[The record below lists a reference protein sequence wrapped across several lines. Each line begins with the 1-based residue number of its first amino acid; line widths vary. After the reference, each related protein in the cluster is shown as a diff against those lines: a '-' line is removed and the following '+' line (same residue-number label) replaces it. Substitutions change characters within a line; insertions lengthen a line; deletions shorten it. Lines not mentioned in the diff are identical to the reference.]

1 MSNPT
6 PSPSKSQ
13 NAKLAMERRLESGE
27 FGQPA
32 NFDFARYNEA
42 WAQLIENG
50 PLTKYHSVC
59 PLWIKEGIH
68 DPSKKVVFE
77 CNKVREEV
85 VIPAGVKV
93 LVLKTAKKDS
103 NSPDASVV
111 YITEEY

>member
-13 NAKLAMERRLESGE
+13 NAKLAMERRLASGE
-27 FGQPA
+27 FGQPP
-32 NFDFARYNEA
+32 NFNFERYNEA

-50 PLTKYHSVC
+50 PLTRYHSVC
-59 PLWIKEGIH
+59 PLWIKEGMH

>member
-1 MSNPT
+1 
-6 PSPSKSQ
+6 
-13 NAKLAMERRLESGE
+13 MERRLESGE
-27 FGQPA
+27 FGQPP

-59 PLWIKEGIH
+59 PLWIKEGMH

-93 LVLKTAKKDS
+93 LVLKTAKRTAIRQMRVS
-103 NSPDASVV
+103 CTSRRNIESEGSLF
-111 YITEEY
+111 

>member
-1 MSNPT
+1 M
-6 PSPSKSQ
+6 
-13 NAKLAMERRLESGE
+13 
-27 FGQPA
+27 
-32 NFDFARYNEA
+32 
-42 WAQLIENG
+42 
-50 PLTKYHSVC
+50 
-59 PLWIKEGIH
+59 WIKEGMH